1 MGGPPNAY
9 HAGGPSHRSHWSHHP
24 HWGPSHWTHWSHAL
38 HHGSPRAHR
47 STRPHRS
54 TWPHHGH
61 HSWAT
66 HAWSRPPWA
75 HHWSSRAHWPSWSH
89 HGGSHHIVGAWPP
102 RWGHHS
108 TPRSPCLEGVGR
120 DLSCLVRRSSVINQL
135 LHLLFQPL
143 LVEKSHIL
151 FVFSAIAMSLSHRRR
166 VVCEICVTV
175 ITVILRHR
183 E

>member
-1 MGGPPNAY
+1 MGGPPLAY
-9 HAGGPSHRSHWSHHP
+9 HAGGPSHWSHWSHHP

-47 STRPHRS
+47 STRPH
-54 TWPHHGH
+54 
-61 HSWAT
+61 
-66 HAWSRPPWA
+66 
-75 HHWSSRAHWPSWSH
+75 HWSSRAHWPSWSH

-102 RWGHHS
+102 RWGYHS

-120 DLSCLVRRSSVINQL
+120 DLSSLVRRSSVINQL